1 MILPGEDSY
10 STGDQACEPP
20 AKRDPCDR
28 ISKIGDH
35 ECMDHFRGNR
45 CQSKSNLSRIEKV
58 G

>member
-28 ISKIGDH
+28 ISKSGGH
-35 ECMDHFRGNR
+35 ECMDHFEVTDV
-45 CQSKSNLSRIEKV
+45 SRRTILVE
-58 G
+58 